1 MEIKEIYSNELGLVL
16 NYMEKDLARE
26 ELPAPILTP
35 EYFVLASFQIEDS
48 AIKRRLSSFVSS
60 DTLDLLEATFY
71 QFLQK
76 RALSVIKP
84 GREIKISERLNA
96 ILRNADEE
104 RKVLNDEKITSEH
117 VFLAIL
123 KDDSSENVFN
133 SLLKKVGITYTS
145 LHENIISKTEEDIVN
160 SETEENS
167 QTEGG
172 VIIAAPIIN
181 KKGSRFQTFITPFMH
196 SNMSPDGPDDD
207 VPGQE
212 KKVDTVKEYCINLN
226 DLVKAGKIDP
236 LVGREKETQEI
247 IRVLCR
253 RKKNNVIL
261 VGSEGVGKTAIA
273 ENLAY
278 KIVNGDVPYF
288 LRNKIVVSLDMTAL
302 ISGTT
307 LRGMFEGRVKSLLK
321 NIKERKNC
329 ILFID
334 NIGTA
339 LADKGKNDYDIS
351 SMLSNSLENGEIQVI
366 GTCDFKSYRSTF
378 DKDPSLGRK
387 FGKVI
392 VEAPSKEDS
401 YAILE
406 GVKPYYEEYHK
417 VTYTPA
423 AIKSCVD
430 LANQYVTERNL
441 PDSAID
447 LLDEA
452 GASVSATIRY
462 PDEIDVLQK
471 TIKANREKI
480 ENLKKQDNYV
490 EADEL
495 EKETASM
502 ALKYK
507 NMTAEF
513 AKNCKNTNTVIDE
526 NNILD
531 LVAIKTGIPVSKLGI
546 DDKKRL
552 MEMPDRLKSKVIG
565 QNESIDIIC
574 KALKRNRVG
583 IKSGKCLY
591 SAILIGKTGVGKTLI
606 AKELAKELFG
616 STKSLVR
623 FDMSEYPDKT
633 AVNKLIGSNP
643 GYVGYEEGGQLT
655 ETIKNK
661 KHCVLLLDEIEK
673 ADPEIYNIF
682 LQVLD
687 EGFLT
692 DNTGMKVDFK
702 NVVVL
707 FTSNIGAKSASEFGK
722 GIGFNENE
730 GENSKRILTKELK
743 SKFPPE
749 FLNRLDSILHFNNLT
764 DDNLREIVKIEIGK
778 LRDKVREIGHDISF
792 GDDTVDYL
800 LKLAKEQKEFGARP
814 IARAIQDEIGDKITD
829 LLLENEYEENHL
841 FNISCFSE
849 DGLSVA

>member
-35 EYFVLASFQIEDS
+35 EYFVLAAFQIEDS

-71 QFLQK
+71 QWLQK

-84 GREIKISERLNA
+84 DREIKISERLNE
-96 ILRNADEE
+96 ILKNADEE
-104 RKVLNDEKITSEH
+104 RKGLDAEKITSEH

-123 KDDSSENVFN
+123 KDSSSENIFN
-133 SLLKKVGITYTS
+133 SLLKKVGITYMGLRDTIITKS
-145 LHENIISKTEEDIVN
+145 EEYDENLNEEKKTR
-160 SETEENS
+160 SEKN
-167 QTEGG
+167 
-172 VIIAAPIIN
+172 IFMPPPIIN
-181 KKGSRFQTFITPFMH
+181 KRGAHFQTFIMRPD
-196 SNMSPDGPDDD
+196 MSSDSMDDD

-212 KKVDTVKEYCINLN
+212 KKIDPTKEYCINLN

-236 LVGREKETQEI
+236 LVGREKEIQEI

-321 NIKERKNC
+321 NIKEKKNC

-387 FGKVI
+387 FGKV
-392 VEAPSKEDS
+392 VVDAPSKEDS

-406 GVKPYYEEYHK
+406 GVKPYYEDYHK
-417 VTYTPA
+417 VTYTPEA
-423 AIKSCVD
+423 VKSCVD
-430 LANQYVTERNL
+430 LANQYITERNL

-462 PDEIDVLQK
+462 PEEIDELQK

-480 ENLKKQDNYV
+480 ENLKKQDDYV
-490 EADEL
+490 AADEL
-495 EKETASM
+495 EKETTSM

-507 NMTAEF
+507 SMTAEF
-513 AKNCKNTNTVIDE
+513 VKNCKNTNTIIDKDK
-526 NNILD
+526 ILD
-531 LVAIKTGIPVSKLGI
+531 LVAIKTGIPVSKLGT

-552 MEMPDRLKSKVIG
+552 VDMPNRLKAKVIG
-565 QNESIDIIC
+565 QNEPIDLIC

-692 DNTGMKVDFK
+692 DNSGMKVDFK

-749 FLNRLDSILHFNNLT
+749 FLNRLDNILYFNNLT
-764 DDNLREIVKIEIGK
+764 DDNLKDIIKIEIGK
-778 LRDKVREIGHDISF
+778 LQDKIKEIGHDLSF
-792 GDDTVDYL
+792 NEDTVDYL

-829 LLLENEYEENHL
+829 LLLENEYEESHM
-841 FNISCFSE
+841 FNITCFSE
-849 DGLSVA
+849 GGLSVA